1 MSIAHAL
8 LPIPLSR
15 IPGIAMALF
24 VARREARESD
34 IGDLVG
40 SLMPSRRLERVFRD
54 QMRQV
59 QAAFPK
65 WWHHRSMT

>member
-1 MSIAHAL
+1 MSIAHASCQS
-8 LPIPLSR
+8 PFSR

-40 SLMPSRRLERVFRD
+40 SLMPSRNLLPCEYGTR
-54 QMRQV
+54 
-59 QAAFPK
+59 
-65 WWHHRSMT
+65 